1 MLRVKR
7 QLPVLLLKDVDAAA
21 LDGEVDMQPVAAF
34 VTQRLGQERRAQPVL
49 VGNRA
54 NRCLEGHGVIRRLE
68 RTRVLEINLVL
79 SRPVLVVAAFGDD
92 AHVFQRQANIP
103 ADVLAL
109 IQRRHVHV
117 AGAVLRVQGNIP
129 RVVGLEEVE
138 LVLRADL
145 ERQPQR
151 FRLFDLLA
159 EDTPAIPGKERTVRQ
174 EAVAHHAG
182 DAPRLRTPRQ
192 EGDGL
197 RVRAQEQLA
206 MADIAEALDRRR
218 IERDAAAECP
228 VELRGHDGDVFE
240 RAEQI
245 DERQTDKFDVVFFD
259 EVKDF
264 LFSHRGNLLVSRRVR
279 IGGWEIGLMILMDLI
294 LLVAQGFR
302 SCGSDQRA

>member
-1 MLRVKR
+1 M
-7 QLPVLLLKDVDAAA
+7 
-21 LDGEVDMQPVAAF
+21 
-34 VTQRLGQERRAQPVL
+34 
-49 VGNRA
+49 
-54 NRCLEGHGVIRRLE
+54 
-68 RTRVLEINLVL
+68 
-79 SRPVLVVAAFGDD
+79 LVVAAFRDD
-92 AHVFQRQANIP
+92 AHVFQCQANIP

-109 IQRRHVHV
+109 VQRRHVHV

-129 RVVGLEEVE
+129 RVVGLEKVE

-218 IERDAAAECP
+218 IEGDAAAECP

-245 DERQTDKFDVVFFD
+245 DECQTDKFDVVFFD

-279 IGGWEIGLMILMDLI
+279 MVVGKL
-294 LLVAQGFR
+294 A
-302 SCGSDQRA
+302 